1 MSQRKQ
7 NYWGFY
13 IALVILGGVLLFFS
27 LRHPVRKG
35 NLYGVV
41 ESPKV
46 RLNHPRKVAVLKVTV
61 SPGQKVQRGD
71 LLMQLSSDAV
81 TDDLQTLAFR
91 EKQLESDLDREVFQ
105 LEIEEEELQLELLQ
119 AGQIRTQEK
128 KEIEMALARDQLW
141 IKNFATTAARDTVR
155 SVDWRLAQI
164 EEIYQSKQAE
174 IRLKQTL
181 LHKKKQLVE
190 ISYLARKEELMMEK
204 ERLLQ
209 EKASLMLMAP
219 ASGTI
224 DNVYFMEGQTADAFT
239 NLLSLLPDENKY
251 IRAYITEQTSA
262 DESFSKV
269 EVQSILNREKATTA
283 VYIGSGGV
291 ELLPAQIQDA
301 PVQLSGKEV
310 FFKLD
315 NAEGWLQGEKV
326 MIILP

>member
-13 IALVILGGVLLFFS
+13 IALLILGGVLLFFS

-46 RLNHPRKVAVLKVTV
+46 RLNHPRKVAVVKVNV

-71 LLMQLSSDAV
+71 LLMQLNSDAV
-81 TDDLQTLAFR
+81 NDDLQTLAFR

-105 LEIEEEELQLELLQ
+105 LEIEERELQLELLQ
-119 AGQIRTQEK
+119 AGQARTQEK
-128 KEIEMALARDQLW
+128 QEIEIALARDQLW
-141 IKNFATTAARDTVR
+141 IENFATSTTQDSVR
-155 SVDWRLAQI
+155 SVDWRLGHI

-174 IRLKQTL
+174 VTLKQTL
-181 LHKKKQLVE
+181 LQKKKQLVE
-190 ISYLARKEELMMEK
+190 VSYLARKEELMMEK

-209 EKASLMLMAP
+209 EKSSLMLMAP

-239 NLLSLLPDENKY
+239 DLLSLLPDENKY

-262 DESFSKV
+262 DESFSTV
-269 EVQSILNREKATTA
+269 EVQSILNREKVTSA

-291 ELLPAQIQDA
+291 ELLPTQIQDA

-315 NAEGWLQGEKV
+315 DTEGWLQGEIV

>member
-13 IALVILGGVLLFFS
+13 IALLILAGVLLFFS

-46 RLNHPRKVAVLKVTV
+46 RLNHPRKVAVLKVNV

-71 LLMQLSSDAV
+71 LLMQLNSDAV
-81 TDDLQTLAFR
+81 NDDLQTIAFR
-91 EKQLESDLDREVFQ
+91 EKQIESELDREVFQ
-105 LEIEEEELQLELLQ
+105 LEIEERELQLELLQ
-119 AGQIRTQEK
+119 AGQIRAQEK
-128 KEIEMALARDQLW
+128 QELEIAQARDHLW
-141 IKNFATTAARDTVR
+141 IENFATSTTQDSVR
-155 SVDWRLAQI
+155 SIDWRLAHI

-174 IRLKQTL
+174 VTLKQTL
-181 LHKKKQLVE
+181 LQKKKQLVE
-190 ISYLARKEELMMEK
+190 DSYLARKEELMMEK

-209 EKASLMLMAP
+209 EKSSLMLMAP

-239 NLLSLLPDENKY
+239 DLLSLLPDENKY

-262 DESFSKV
+262 DESFSIV
-269 EVQSILNREKATTA
+269 EVQSILNREKVTTA
-283 VYIGSGGV
+283 VYVGSGGV
-291 ELLPAQIQDA
+291 ELLPTQIQDA

-315 NAEGWLQGEKV
+315 DTEGWLQGEKV